1 MPTLNEYLGGLIAS
15 VTNARVMA
23 DAQTVAV
30 AEQYA
35 RHDLLK
41 HFAVPRMR
49 IGDIELTIPVA
60 IEGLANRTEYQLA
73 PIGNE
78 PFKTEIYRE
87 VCASIGTSELPL
99 LASEDLRSTLSEET
113 NELIQRMRF
122 EPSEKMFHVFA
133 QRMTERF
140 AQIAENR
147 QLYKLLPAME
157 FRPELMTERVVK
169 RCATLVTGVEQKT
182 ALDQLEVVAESHRLR
197 EQRPEDIV
205 RIRLKIGEDGMEW
218 QTIEKSDGTVER
230 RLLPE

>member
-73 PIGNE
+73 PIGNDR
-78 PFKTEIYRE
+78 FRTEIYRTF
-87 VCASIGTSELPL
+87 IGDRDVKELPL
-99 LASEDLRSTLSEET
+99 LASNDLNS
-113 NELIQRMRF
+113 
-122 EPSEKMFHVFA
+122 V
-133 QRMTERF
+133 
-140 AQIAENR
+140 
-147 QLYKLLPAME
+147 
-157 FRPELMTERVVK
+157 LMTETANLIDMLRQGLGEKAHYVFAEKATQQYFEILFRYRIIDPELSKIDPQSTIDLIFK
-169 RCATLVTGVEQKT
+169 RSLSLASGIEEKPV
-182 ALDQLEVVAESHRLR
+182 LDQLSVVAESHRLR

-218 QTIEKSDGTVER
+218 QTIEKSDGTLER

>member
-15 VTNARVMA
+15 VTQARVMA

-60 IEGLANRTEYQLA
+60 IEGLVDRVEYQLA
-73 PIGNE
+73 PVGNDR
-78 PFKTEIYRE
+78 FRTEAYRE
-87 VCASIGTSELPL
+87 VCASIGATELPL
-99 LASEDLRSTLSEET
+99 LVSNDMVAALSDETRSLV
-113 NELIQRMRF
+113 ELMRAD
-122 EPSEKMFHVFA
+122 PSEKSFLAFA
-133 QRMTERF
+133 DKTTNRF
-140 AQIAENR
+140 AEIAERHN
-147 QLYKLLPAME
+147 LFKIMPTLE
-157 FRPELMTERVVK
+157 FRREVMVERLFK
-169 RCATLVTGVEQKT
+169 RCGTLVTGVEQKT
-182 ALDQLEVVAESHRLR
+182 TLDQLEVVAESHRLR
-197 EQRPEDIV
+197 EQRPEDIL

-218 QTIEKSDGTVER
+218 QTIEKSDGTLER

>member
-60 IEGLANRTEYQLA
+60 IEGLVDRVEYQLA
-73 PIGNE
+73 PIGNDR
-78 PFKTEIYRE
+78 FRTEIYRE
-87 VCASIGTSELPL
+87 VCASIGAAELPL
-99 LASEDLRSTLSEET
+99 LASNDMVAALSEET
-113 NELIQRMRF
+113 PALVELLRQD
-122 EPSEKMFHVFA
+122 PSDKSFFVFSDRTA
-133 QRMTERF
+133 QRF
-140 AQIAENR
+140 AEIAER
-147 QLYKLLPAME
+147 HDLFKVMPGIE
-157 FRPELMTERVVK
+157 FSPERMIERLTK

-182 ALDQLEVVAESHRLR
+182 SLDQLQVVAESHRLR

-218 QTIEKSDGTVER
+218 QTIEKSDGTIER

>member
-60 IEGLANRTEYQLA
+60 IEGLVDRVEYQLA
-73 PIGNE
+73 PIGNDR
-78 PFKTEIYRE
+78 FRTEIYRE
-87 VCASIGTSELPL
+87 VCASIGATELPL
-99 LASEDLRSTLSEET
+99 LASNDLVAALSEET
-113 NELIQRMRF
+113 PALIQLLR
-122 EPSEKMFHVFA
+122 EDPSDKSFFAFSDRTA
-133 QRMTERF
+133 QRF
-140 AQIAENR
+140 AEIAER
-147 QLYKLLPAME
+147 HDLFKVMPGIE
-157 FRPELMTERVVK
+157 FSRERMIERLTK
-169 RCATLVTGVEQKT
+169 RCGTLVTGVEQKT
-182 ALDQLEVVAESHRLR
+182 SLDQLEVVAESHRLR
-197 EQRPEDIV
+197 EQRAEDIV

-218 QTIEKSDGTVER
+218 QTIEKSDGTIER

>member
-60 IEGLANRTEYQLA
+60 IEGLANRVDYQLA
-73 PIGNE
+73 PIGNDR
-78 PFKTEIYRE
+78 FRTEIYRE
-87 VCASIGTSELPL
+87 ICASIGVAELPM
-99 LASEDLRSTLSEET
+99 LASGDLVAALSDETLALVELMRADLSEKS
-113 NELIQRMRF
+113 F
-122 EPSEKMFHVFA
+122 FVFA
-133 QRMTERF
+133 DKATNRF
-140 AQIAENR
+140 AQIADNR

-157 FRPELMTERVVK
+157 FRPELMTERVAK

-182 ALDQLEVVAESHRLR
+182 SLDQLEVVAESHRLR

-218 QTIEKSDGTVER
+218 QTIEKSDGTLER

>member
-78 PFKTEIYRE
+78 RFRTEIYRE
-87 VCASIGTSELPL
+87 VCASIRVAELPL
-99 LASEDLRSTLSEET
+99 LASNDMTAALSEET
-113 NELIQRMRF
+113 NLLVERMRAD
-122 EPSEKMFHVFA
+122 PSEKSFYVFA
-133 QRMTERF
+133 DKATNRF
-140 AQIAENR
+140 AEIAEQHN
-147 QLYKLLPAME
+147 LFKIMPSLE
-157 FRPELMTERVVK
+157 FRRDEMLERLVK

-218 QTIEKSDGTVER
+218 QTIEKSDGTLER

>member
-60 IEGLANRTEYQLA
+60 IEGLVDRVEYQLA
-73 PIGNE
+73 PIGNDR
-78 PFKTEIYRE
+78 FRTEIYRE
-87 VCASIGTSELPL
+87 VCASIGATDLPL
-99 LASEDLRSTLSEET
+99 LASNDLVAALSEET
-113 NELIQRMRF
+113 PALIQLLR
-122 EPSEKMFHVFA
+122 EDPSDKSFFVFSDRTT
-133 QRMTERF
+133 QCF
-140 AQIAENR
+140 AEIAER
-147 QLYKLLPAME
+147 HDLFKVMPGIE
-157 FRPELMTERVVK
+157 FSRERMIERLTK

-182 ALDQLEVVAESHRLR
+182 SLDQLEVVAESHRLR
-197 EQRPEDIV
+197 EQRAEDIV

-218 QTIEKSDGTVER
+218 QTIEKSDGTIER

>member
-60 IEGLANRTEYQLA
+60 IEGLVDRVEFQLA
-73 PIGNE
+73 PIGNDR
-78 PFKTEIYRE
+78 FRTEMYRE
-87 VCASIGTSELPL
+87 TCASVGVADLPL
-99 LASEDLRSTLSEET
+99 LASNDLVDALAEET
-113 NELIQRMRF
+113 RFLVERMRQD
-122 EPSEKMFHVFA
+122 PSDKSFLSFAEK
-133 QRMTERF
+133 TTDRF
-140 AQIAENR
+140 VQIAER
-147 QLYKLLPAME
+147 YDLFKQIPTIE
-157 FRPELMTERVVK
+157 FRRDVMVERLFK
-169 RCATLVTGVEQKT
+169 RCGTLVTGIKQET
-182 ALDQLEVVAESHRLR
+182 ALDQLEVIAESHRLR
-197 EQRPEDIV
+197 EQRPEDII
-205 RIRLKIGEDGMEW
+205 RIRMKISEDGMEW
-218 QTIEKSDGTVER
+218 QTSEKSDGTLER